1 MHQKS
6 LSILLLT
13 AALLGLPVV
22 GSKSLLAPAIA
33 QPITLS
39 GDWILQSFG
48 DAANPSEILPE
59 TAITVRF
66 ADGALSGSAGCNS
79 YRSRYE
85 TQNRRLQVAPV
96 ATTRKLCAPEVM
108 AQEAAFITA
117 LQTARKY
124 RLNDQGQL
132 QIRYKTEAGGQ
143 ILTFV
148 PPVAVF
154 PLAGTQWQVVEWADR
169 PSAPIT
175 AALTANF
182 SDQGRLSGSG
192 GCNNFLAP
200 YQTTGD
206 VLTIGLIA
214 STLRACIID
223 VSQQESAY
231 FAALQNV
238 RRYQIND
245 QGQLQL
251 FYTADS
257 ETKTI
262 TLDPQ

>member
-13 AALLGLPVV
+13 AALLGLPIV
-22 GSKSLLAPAIA
+22 GSKSLIAPAIA

-39 GDWILQSFG
+39 GDWTLQSFG

-79 YRSRYE
+79 YRSSYE

-148 PPVAVF
+148 PPVVAL
-154 PLAGTQWQVVEWADR
+154 PLDGTQWEVVEWADR
-169 PSAPIT
+169 PSGSIIAF
-175 AALTANF
+175 LTANF
-182 SDQGRLSGSG
+182 SEGKISGFA
-192 GCNNFLAP
+192 GCNGFSGT
-200 YQTTGD
+200 YQTIGNT
-206 VLTIGLIA
+206 LTLGTLISTSIG
-214 STLRACIID
+214 CGID
-223 VSQQESAY
+223 VSRQESAY